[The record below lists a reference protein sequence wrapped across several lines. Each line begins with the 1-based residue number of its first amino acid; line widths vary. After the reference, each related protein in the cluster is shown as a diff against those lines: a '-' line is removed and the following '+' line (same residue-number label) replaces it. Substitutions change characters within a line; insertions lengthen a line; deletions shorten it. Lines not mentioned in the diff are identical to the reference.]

1 MTGLVG
7 FSLLLR
13 LQEDL
18 LSLPLAAAAAEGV
31 GRLLPWQAWTV
42 MFQTLSFTLVL
53 ELKPQGLRHVELV
66 VWRGLRLA
74 DRSGKG
80 SSSSRGGRREAIVVA
95 SLGCEAPDQ
104 VYHDTELYIGV

>member
-1 MTGLVG
+1 MMMTGLVG

-18 LSLPLAAAAAEGV
+18 LSHLPVAAAAEGA

-42 MFQTLSFTLVL
+42 MLQTLSFTLVL
-53 ELKPQGLRHVELV
+53 ELKLQGLRHVELV

-74 DRSGKG
+74 DRQKWKG
-80 SSSSRGGRREAIVVA
+80 VN
-95 SLGCEAPDQ
+95 CKQ
-104 VYHDTELYIGV
+104 QQ